1 MTIGNLLYRLTAD
14 TKKLV
19 RNIETT
25 SKKHI
30 KCIYAQV
37 FNKTCISENVL
48 PNYSNIYIYIYIY
61 IYNI

>member
-30 KCIYAQV
+30 KCLYAQV
-37 FNKTCISENVL
+37 FNKTCILCTLCTSHLEQ
-48 PNYSNIYIYIYIY
+48 
-61 IYNI
+61 